1 MPITSRRQ
9 LNAFGR
15 HDFGPIA
22 YKLFGDVLAIRE
34 QLGRFFEEKH
44 YRHAL
49 ALRRNDVLLEEP
61 ILVSHGTFE
70 KEYFL
75 DVLVGLGG
83 IVEFKAAEAV
93 TPRHRSQLLN
103 YLMLSDLSHGM
114 LINVRP
120 EKVTHEFV
128 NNALTHADRLRF
140 EPVLQ
145 TGQSLRQEFE
155 RFSSTLLDLLRDWGT
170 CLDLMLYEDA
180 LTEFFGGEGQVV
192 RPVAVSID
200 GKSIGSQRLRFVG
213 ERTAFKLTALEGH
226 DSLIRFEHHARKLV
240 EDTDIAG
247 LLWANIARHKVTI
260 RSLAKGHRQQ

>member
-1 MPITSRRQ
+1 VPIISRRQ
-9 LNAFGR
+9 LNPFGR

-44 YRHAL
+44 YRQAL

-61 ILVSHGTFE
+61 IVVSHGTFK

-75 DVLVGLGG
+75 DMLVGLGG
-83 IVEFKAAEAV
+83 IVEFKAAEAIS
-93 TPRHRSQLLN
+93 PRHRSQLMN
-103 YLMLSDLSHGM
+103 YLMLSGLSHGM

-128 NNALTHADRLRF
+128 NNAMTYADRLRF
-140 EPVLQ
+140 ESVLQ
-145 TGQSLRQEFE
+145 SGQSLRQEFE

-170 CLDLMLYEDA
+170 CLDLTLYEDA
-180 LTEFFGGEGQVV
+180 LTQLFGGDEQVI

-200 GKSIGSQRLRFVG
+200 GQWIGSQRLRFVG
-213 ERTAFKLTALEGH
+213 ERTAFKLTALEG
-226 DSLIRFEHHARKLV
+226 DDGRIRFEHHARKLV
-240 EDTDIAG
+240 EHTDIAG
-247 LLWANIARHKVTI
+247 LLWANIARHEVTI
-260 RSLAKGHRQQ
+260 RSLAK

>member
-1 MPITSRRQ
+1 MPITSRRR

-15 HDFGPIA
+15 HDFGSIA
-22 YKLFGDVLAIRE
+22 YKLLGDVLTIRE

-44 YRHAL
+44 YRQAL

-61 ILVSHGTFE
+61 IVVSHGTFE

-83 IVEFKAAEAV
+83 IVEFKAAEAI

-103 YLMLSDLSHGM
+103 YLMLSGLSHGM

-128 NNALTHADRLRF
+128 NNAMTHADRLRF
-140 EPVLQ
+140 ETVLQ
-145 TGQSLRQEFE
+145 SGQNLHPEFE
-155 RFSSTLLDLLRDWGT
+155 LFSSTLLDLLRDWGT
-170 CLDLMLYEDA
+170 CLDLTLYEDA
-180 LTEFFGGEGQVV
+180 LTQFFGGEEQVI
-192 RPVAVSID
+192 RPVTVSID

-213 ERTAFKLTALEGH
+213 ERTAFKLTALEGN
-226 DSLIRFEHHARKLV
+226 DSQIRFENHARKLV
-240 EDTDIAG
+240 EHSDIAG
-247 LLWANIARHKVTI
+247 LLWANIARHEVTI
-260 RSLAKGHRQQ
+260 RSLLK